1 MLAVA
6 LSPGLRSTGPQGR
19 LSALRPARCVHFQGQ
34 TPPPAGLP
42 EQSHSPTAG
51 TPRWPLPGSRSR
63 HILCPRSRC
72 TKPPLTLSRSFS
84 LSEKAAAPPV
94 TAPGGEARAPGNQQG
109 RCEGLVYLCGGAG
122 GSSCTALGSHSCR
135 SRQWGSPGSKAAGRG
150 LVPKQDYLRSLAPM
164 TRENMGFIINRTG

>member
-6 LSPGLRSTGPQGR
+6 LSPGLRSTGPEGR

-42 EQSHSPTAG
+42 EQSHSPAAG
-51 TPRWPLPGSRSR
+51 TPRWLLPGSRSR

-94 TAPGGEARAPGNQQG
+94 TAPGGEAQAPGNQQG
-109 RCEGLVYLCGGAG
+109 RCEGLVYLCGGQLLH
-122 GSSCTALGSHSCR
+122 SSCVLLS
-135 SRQWGSPGSKAAGRG
+135 QGSPGSKTAGHG

-164 TRENMGFIINRTG
+164 TRENMGFRINRMG